1 MFKKL
6 IGILFV
12 LFSFSPPFL
21 CSASLPLGSRPYSYE
36 YSSSYVLDED
46 RGVIHNTVLDRPSF
60 LGLEVFSKN
69 YVGISGSSPF
79 TNFSDFRLSFG
90 CSFDYDDLRVPIVYS
105 NQFRLGSSYY
115 VDSFVDWSTSGFSSY
130 LRQSAYPYP
139 APFSKFSR
147 IGWSQSSYSSL
158 FDPGVYST
166 IYSDSILP
174 FGFSTRH
181 QVNYSSGFYSW
192 GYWYNPISD
201 KSFNTNQNS
210 DLYFGNWTASLS
222 AKDSFFN
229 ISFDMGDNNSNLSN
243 MLYSSDTIN
252 FYEAYV
258 AALSSGMQD
267 FTFGLTLS
275 DTSLENLRHS
285 LVFWWDDDSLI
296 VDRVLPDDIEFELNP
311 DRYYKN
317 PILPLDV
324 SSEFHYGVYY
334 SLIQCDRSGNPL
346 PNSDFGPFL
355 FNTSYDLSSLPDLT
369 SDYLVRLEVYWQ
381 DISLSMSNFEVIDGN
396 FWVTDDDIQNDFLP
410 TLRSSGGGV
419 TSFGSNLKFF
429 TWIYNLHGF
438 SFVPTIYAN
447 GTGLDDLNKSLSD
460 LNENLSSG
468 FVTTRDFLGGKI
480 DEVNRNLQEIDNDIA
495 ESTKSINNMLDYVQ
509 KQVTKSIEN
518 GFDDLTNG
526 WNDKEAQNLLSDY
539 DSLSGDLDS
548 GVGDIFD
555 ILNASLEQSG
565 WHFPS
570 WADFSS
576 LFASFSFVNF
586 GLTSVYTLLGGAV
599 VIGLIL
605 SFYFA
610 LKALWAIIHRGN

>member
-12 LFSFSPPFL
+12 LFSFAPPLL

-46 RGVIHNTVLDRPSF
+46 RGVIHNTVLDRPST
-60 LGLEVFSKN
+60 LGFEVYDKN
-69 YVGISGSSPF
+69 YVGITGSSSF
-79 TNFSDFRLSFG
+79 TNFSDFRLRFG
-90 CSFDYDDLRVPIVYS
+90 RLNTSSGSLPVNYS
-105 NQFRLGSSYY
+105 TYFSLGASYF
-115 VDSFVDWSTSGFSSY
+115 VDSFVDWSTSRFTCY
-130 LRQSAYPYP
+130 LNEFAYPYP
-139 APFSKFSR
+139 APFTKFSR
-147 IGWSQSSYSSL
+147 IGWTESSYSSL
-158 FDPGVYST
+158 FNPPVYTAISR
-166 IYSDSILP
+166 DDILP
-174 FGFSTRH
+174 FGFSNAH
-181 QVNYSSGFYSW
+181 QVAYSASHSW
-192 GYWYNPISD
+192 SFWYGLPNSQ
-201 KSFNTNQNS
+201 SFTTNQNS
-210 DLYFGNWTASLS
+210 DYYFGNWTASLS
-222 AKDSFFN
+222 GKDTVFN
-229 ISFDMGDNNSNLSN
+229 ISFDMGDNKTNLSN
-243 MLYSSDTIN
+243 MLYSSDTVN
-252 FYEAYV
+252 FHEAYT
-258 AALSSGMQD
+258 AALSTGMQD

-275 DTSLENLRHS
+275 DTALENLRYS
-285 LVFWWDDDSLI
+285 LTFWWDDDSLI
-296 VDRVLPDDIEFELNP
+296 IDRILPDDIEFELNP

-317 PILPLDV
+317 PMLPLDV

-346 PNSDFGPFL
+346 PNADFGPFL
-355 FNTSYDLSSLPDLT
+355 FNTPYDLSSLPDLS

-381 DISLSMSNFEVIDGN
+381 DISLSMTNFEIINGN
-396 FWVTDDDIQNDFLP
+396 FWVTDDDIQNDFIP
-410 TLRSSGGGV
+410 TFRSSGSDL
-419 TSFGSNLKFF
+419 TSFGANLKFF
-429 TWIYNLHGF
+429 TWIYDLHGF

-447 GTGLDDLNKSLSD
+447 GTGLDDVNKSLSD

-468 FVTTRDFLGGKI
+468 FVTTREFLGGKI

-509 KQVTKSIEN
+509 KQVTKSIDN
-518 GFDDLTNG
+518 GVDEITNG
-526 WNDKEAQNLLSDY
+526 WNDKEAQNLLSAY

-570 WADFSS
+570 WSDFSS
-576 LFASFSFVNF
+576 LFTSFSFVNF
-586 GLTSVYTLLGGAV
+586 GLTAVYTLLGGAV
-599 VIGLIL
+599 AVGLIL